1 MTRHL
6 DRRLAG
12 TQHAIT
18 PSMMTTVMHTKKMLQ
33 RSWDGMIA
41 RLSYTM
47 AVFNVLIGWDG
58 FDPDEN
64 GRTPLSIAR
73 FSL

>member
-1 MTRHL
+1 
-6 DRRLAG
+6 
-12 TQHAIT
+12 
-18 PSMMTTVMHTKKMLQ
+18 
-33 RSWDGMIA
+33 MIA

-47 AVFNVLIGWDG
+47 AMFNVLIGWDG
-58 FDPDEN
+58 FEPDEN